1 MRILV
6 TPSSFGEC
14 GSEPLQLLQ
23 ASGLDIQF
31 NLKQRRLSREEVVS
45 LGSDCIGIIAGLEQL
60 DADTLSHFRNLRV
73 VSRLG
78 SGVDNIDLEAAKQ
91 KGIVVRST
99 PYGPTRAAAE
109 LTLAL
114 VMALLRN
121 IPMADRNMR
130 QGIWRKEIG
139 QLLQGRVVGI
149 LGLGRIGRE
158 VAQLMI
164 AMGCTVL
171 GHDLVPD
178 VDWSAKHNVKLVD
191 FTDLLVESEIL
202 CIHVS
207 ILDDNT
213 TLIGAKELASMRPGS
228 MLVNM
233 ARGGIVDEDALVA
246 ALKNETLKGAALDVY
261 SHEPY
266 AGPLTEIDT
275 VVLTPHLG
283 SYAKD
288 AKLAMEIESVEN
300 LLESLDKHK
309 LAKV

>member
-23 ASGLDIQF
+23 ESGLDIQF
-31 NLKQRRLSREEVVS
+31 NPKQRRLSREEVVS

-60 DADTLSHFRNLRV
+60 DADTLSRFRNLRV

-109 LTLAL
+109 LTLAM
-114 VMALLRN
+114 VMALIRN

-139 QLLQGRVVGI
+139 QLLQGRIVGI

-158 VAQLMI
+158 VARLMI

-178 VDWSAKHNVKLVD
+178 VDWSVKHNVRLVD
-191 FTDLLVESEIL
+191 FSDLLVESEIL

-207 ILDDNT
+207 ALDDNA
-213 TLIGAKELASMRPGS
+213 TLIGEKELASMRPGA

-266 AGPLTEIDT
+266 AGPRTEIDT
-275 VVLTPHLG
+275 VVLTKMR
-283 SYAKD
+283 S
-288 AKLAMEIESVEN
+288 
-300 LLESLDKHK
+300 
-309 LAKV
+309 

>member
-23 ASGLDIQF
+23 ASGLDIQL
-31 NLKQRRLSREEVVS
+31 NAKKRRLSREEVIS
-45 LGSDCIGIIAGLEQL
+45 LGSDCVGIIAGLEKL
-60 DADTLSHFRNLRV
+60 DADTLSCFSNLRV

-91 KGIVVRST
+91 QGIVVRNT

-109 LTLAL
+109 LTLAM

-139 QLLQGRVVGI
+139 QLLQGRVLGI

-158 VAQLMI
+158 GAQLMI

-178 VDWSAKHNVKLVD
+178 VDWSDKYNVRLVD
-191 FTDLLVESEIL
+191 FNDLLLESEIL

-233 ARGGIVDEDALVA
+233 SRGGIVDEDALVA
-246 ALKNETLKGAALDVY
+246 ALNNGTLKGAALDVY
-261 SHEPY
+261 SQEPY
-266 AGPLTEIDT
+266 SGPLTEIEN

-300 LLESLDKHK
+300 LLESLDKQK
-309 LAKV
+309 

>member
-109 LTLAL
+109 LTLAM
-114 VMALLRN
+114 VMALIRN

-158 VAQLMI
+158 VARLMI

-178 VDWSAKHNVKLVD
+178 VDWSAKHNVRLVD
-191 FTDLLVESEIL
+191 FSDLLVESEIL

-207 ILDDNT
+207 ALDDNA
-213 TLIGAKELASMRPGS
+213 TLIGEKELASMRPGA

>member
-1 MRILV
+1 MKILV

-14 GSEPLQLLQ
+14 GPKPIQLLEE
-23 ASGLDIQF
+23 SGYEIQM
-31 NLKQRRLSREEVVS
+31 NPNKRRLTSDEVVS
-45 LGSDCIGIIAGLEQL
+45 LGSDCIGIIAGLEKL
-60 DADTLSHFRNLRV
+60 DADTLSRFANLRV

-78 SGVDNIDLEAAKQ
+78 SGVDNVDLEAAKQ
-91 KGIVVRST
+91 YGIHVRST

-109 LTLAL
+109 LTLAM

-130 QGIWRKEIG
+130 KGVWHKEIG
-139 QLLQGRVVGI
+139 QLLQGRIVGI

-171 GHDLVPD
+171 GHDLAPD

-233 ARGGIVDEDALVA
+233 ARGGIVDEDALVT

-261 SHEPY
+261 SQEPY
-266 AGPLTEIDT
+266 TGPLTEIEN

-300 LLESLDKHK
+300 LLESLDKQK
-309 LAKV
+309 

>member
-14 GSEPLQLLQ
+14 GPEPLQLLRE
-23 ASGLDIQF
+23 SGLDIQF
-31 NLKQRRLSREEVVS
+31 NPKKRRLSREEVVS
-45 LGSDCIGIIAGLEQL
+45 LGSDCVGIIAGLEKL
-60 DADTLSHFRNLRV
+60 DADTLSCFPNLRV

-91 KGIVVRST
+91 KGIVVRNT

-109 LTLAL
+109 LTLAM

-139 QLLQGRVVGI
+139 QLLQGRTVGI

-164 AMGCTVL
+164 AMGCTVI

-178 VDWSAKHNVKLVD
+178 IDWSAKHNVRLVD
-191 FTDLLVESEIL
+191 FPDLLLESEIL

-207 ILDDNT
+207 TLDDNA
-213 TLIGAKELASMRPGS
+213 TLIGEKELASMRPGA

-261 SHEPY
+261 NHEPY
-266 AGPLTEIDT
+266 TGPLTEIDT

>member
-31 NLKQRRLSREEVVS
+31 NSKKRRLSREEVIS
-45 LGSDCIGIIAGLEQL
+45 LGSDCVGIIAGLEKCIL
-60 DADTLSHFRNLRV
+60 TLSVGTDH
-73 VSRLG
+73 
-78 SGVDNIDLEAAKQ
+78 IDLEAAKQ

-109 LTLAL
+109 LTLAM

-139 QLLQGRVVGI
+139 QLIQGRVLGI

-178 VDWSAKHNVKLVD
+178 VDWSDKYNVRLVD
-191 FTDLLVESEIL
+191 FNDLLVESEIL

-207 ILDDNT
+207 SLDDNT

-233 ARGGIVDEDALVA
+233 ARGGIVDEDALVT

-261 SHEPY
+261 SQEPY
-266 AGPLTEIDT
+266 TGPLTEIEN

-300 LLESLDKHK
+300 LLESLDKQ
-309 LAKV
+309 

>member
-23 ASGLDIQF
+23 ESGLDIQF
-31 NLKQRRLSREEVVS
+31 NPKKRRLSREEVIA
-45 LGSDCIGIIAGLEQL
+45 LGSDCVGIIAGLEKL
-60 DADTLSHFRNLRV
+60 DADTLSCFPNLRV

-139 QLLQGRVVGI
+139 QLLQGRVIGI

-178 VDWSAKHNVKLVD
+178 VDWSDKYNVQLVD

-233 ARGGIVDEDALVA
+233 ARGGIVDEDALVT

-261 SHEPY
+261 SQEPY
-266 AGPLTEIDT
+266 TGPLTEIEN

-300 LLESLDKHK
+300 LLESLDKQK
-309 LAKV
+309 

>member
-14 GSEPLQLLQ
+14 GPEPLRLLQ
-23 ASGLDIQF
+23 KSGLDIQL
-31 NLKQRRLSREEVVS
+31 NPKKRRLSVEEVVS
-45 LGSDCIGIIAGLEQL
+45 LGSDCVGIIAGLENL
-60 DADTLSHFRNLRV
+60 DAATLSRFSNLRV

-78 SGVDNIDLEAAKQ
+78 SGVDNIDLEAAEQ
-91 KGIVVRST
+91 YGIVVRNT

-109 LTLAL
+109 LTLAM

-130 QGIWRKEIG
+130 QGVWRKEIG
-139 QLLQGRVVGI
+139 QLLQGRTVGI
-149 LGLGRIGRE
+149 LGLGRIGKE
-158 VAQLMI
+158 VAQIMI
-164 AMGCTVL
+164 AMGCTVI

-178 VDWSAKHNVKLVD
+178 LDWSSKHNIRLVG
-191 FTDLLVESEIL
+191 FSDLLVESEIL

-207 ILDDNT
+207 TLDNST
-213 TLIGAKELASMRPGS
+213 ALIGEKELASMCPGS

-233 ARGGIVDEDALVA
+233 ARGSIVDEDALIA

-261 SHEPY
+261 SQEPY
-266 AGPLTEIDT
+266 TGPLTKIET
-275 VVLTPHLG
+275 VILTPHLG

-300 LLESLDKHK
+300 LLESLEKHK

>member
-1 MRILV
+1 MN
-6 TPSSFGEC
+6 P
-14 GSEPLQLLQ
+14 
-23 ASGLDIQF
+23 
-31 NLKQRRLSREEVVS
+31 NKRRLTSDEVVS
-45 LGSDCIGIIAGLEQL
+45 LGSDCIGIIAGLEKL
-60 DADTLSHFRNLRV
+60 DADTLSRFANLRV

-78 SGVDNIDLEAAKQ
+78 SGVDNVDLEAAKQ
-91 KGIVVRST
+91 YGIHVRST

-109 LTLAL
+109 LTLAM

-130 QGIWRKEIG
+130 KGVWHKEIG
-139 QLLQGRVVGI
+139 QLLQGRIVGI

-178 VDWSAKHNVKLVD
+178 VDWSDKYNVRLVD

-233 ARGGIVDEDALVA
+233 ARGGIVDEDALVT

-261 SHEPY
+261 SREPY
-266 AGPLTEIDT
+266 TGPQTEIEN

-300 LLESLDKHK
+300 LLESLDKQK
-309 LAKV
+309 

>member
-1 MRILV
+1 
-6 TPSSFGEC
+6 
-14 GSEPLQLLQ
+14 
-23 ASGLDIQF
+23 
-31 NLKQRRLSREEVVS
+31 
-45 LGSDCIGIIAGLEQL
+45 
-60 DADTLSHFRNLRV
+60 
-73 VSRLG
+73 
-78 SGVDNIDLEAAKQ
+78 
-91 KGIVVRST
+91 
-99 PYGPTRAAAE
+99 
-109 LTLAL
+109 
-114 VMALLRN
+114 
-121 IPMADRNMR
+121 MR

-139 QLLQGRVVGI
+139 QLIQGRVLGI

-178 VDWSAKHNVKLVD
+178 VDWSDKYNVRLVD
-191 FTDLLVESEIL
+191 FNDLLLESEIL

-207 ILDDNT
+207 SLDDNT

-233 ARGGIVDEDALVA
+233 ARGGIVDEDALVT

-261 SHEPY
+261 SQEPY
-266 AGPLTEIDT
+266 TGPLTEIEN

-300 LLESLDKHK
+300 LLESLDKQK
-309 LAKV
+309 

>member
-23 ASGLDIQF
+23 ASGLDIQL
-31 NLKQRRLSREEVVS
+31 NAKKRRLSREEVIS
-45 LGSDCIGIIAGLEQL
+45 LGSDCVGIIAGLEKL
-60 DADTLSHFRNLRV
+60 DADTLSYFSNLRV

-91 KGIVVRST
+91 QGIVVRNT

-109 LTLAL
+109 LTLAM

-139 QLLQGRVVGI
+139 QLLQGRVLGI

-178 VDWSAKHNVKLVD
+178 VDWSDKYNVRLVD
-191 FTDLLVESEIL
+191 FNDLLVESEIL

-233 ARGGIVDEDALVA
+233 SRGGIVDEDALVA
-246 ALKNETLKGAALDVY
+246 ALNNGTLKGAALDVY
-261 SHEPY
+261 SQEPY
-266 AGPLTEIDT
+266 TGPLTEIEN

-300 LLESLDKHK
+300 LLESLDKQK
-309 LAKV
+309 